1 MGETKLVQTTVKYMS
16 AKVENHQRGND
27 KPRQNND
34 DRGWRRL
41 ETKLNYDA
49 AHF

>member
-1 MGETKLVQTTVKYMS
+1 MGETKLVQTTVKYVS
-16 AKVENHQRGND
+16 AKIGNHKRGND

-34 DRGWRRL
+34 DRGWWRL